1 MERLRNGLGCRAA
14 FLRFLRA
21 LGLVSRFVTLPKLVG
36 VAGFQAVGAP
46 SVLSLAITFVDSGG
60 SLMCEA
66 SVGSDQSE
74 GEELKMVV
82 EEWERMDPK
91 YTFLGASD
99 DVRV

>member
-1 MERLRNGLGCRAA
+1 MIS
-14 FLRFLRA
+14 FLFLRA
-21 LGLVSRFVTLPKLVG
+21 LGLASMLVTVPKWVGGSGLQVTGELSEAERTRSRARTL
-36 VAGFQAVGAP
+36 
-46 SVLSLAITFVDSGG
+46 VDSGG